1 MASYQPFPMKPFLC
15 LILGVLCLTASASAQ
30 RTRLLS
36 FDASGDPSSEVQ
48 PGVAL
53 SANGQ
58 HVVYV
63 MTMRV
68 LRGQRWVNRDQ
79 IAVVDRITGRVRIA
93 SSNSLGRMA
102 NEDCDAPT
110 ISAGGRFVGF
120 ASISSNLHPASTRL
134 TRQIFVKDMVS
145 GEMLLASTDTSGV
158 TAINGGEDVSISS
171 KGGEV
176 AFTSYSNNLA
186 VGDTNNAFDVFIKV
200 LRNDRI
206 RFASVSSSGV
216 QGNRASRYPTLSPD
230 GDSVAFVSWADNL
243 VANDLNDD
251 RNLFL
256 HDSRAGITQM
266 VDVDV
271 NGLPG
276 NCLAQNEA
284 AVNWGG
290 RFVAFTAHDGLAPS
304 DTNQK
309 EDILLRDIHAGVTS
323 VISVTSQG
331 VAADGDSRHPSMSP
345 DGRFIAFVSDATNLD
360 PTAPLGWDAYVHDR
374 LTGETRRV
382 STPEVPGTNGGGVY
396 EETPWVSANGQVV
409 AFASPGDQIL
419 ENDPNGAARDVLLH
433 GGPELTVSSTCPG
446 PFTATVRY
454 LRPNTRVGLIFG
466 ERNYVHL
473 RRDSICPDL
482 LLDVRVLPA
491 VGRGFQTA
499 LSDAA
504 GVAQF
509 QGTYPVG
516 ACGVLYAQA
525 IEISTCLASNPAPL

>member
-1 MASYQPFPMKPFLC
+1 MLGMAS
-15 LILGVLCLTASASAQ
+15 SAHAQ
-30 RTRLLS
+30 RTRLVS
-36 FDASGDPSSEVQ
+36 FKTTGEQGSQIQ

-53 SANGQ
+53 SADGQ
-58 HVVYV
+58 QAVYV
-63 MTMRV
+63 ITMPTPVGGFTRDRDQV
-68 LRGQRWVNRDQ
+68 AVVNR
-79 IAVVDRITGRVRIA
+79 VTGRVRIA
-93 SSNSLGRMA
+93 STNAAGTLA
-102 NEDCDAPT
+102 NQDCSAPT

-120 ASISSNLHPASTRL
+120 ASTSSNLHPAASGL

-145 GEMLLASTDTSGV
+145 GEMLVASTDTSGV
-158 TAINGGEDVSISS
+158 TAANGGEDVSISS

-176 AFTSYSNNLA
+176 AFTSYSDTLA
-186 VGDTNNAFDVFIKV
+186 IGDTNGTFDVFIKV

-206 RFASVSSSGV
+206 RLASVSSSGV
-216 QGNRASRYPTLSPD
+216 QANSSSRYPTLSPD
-230 GDSVAFVSWADNL
+230 GDSVTFVSWADNL
-243 VANDLNDD
+243 VANDLNGD

-256 HDSRAGITQM
+256 HDSRAGVTQM
-266 VDVDV
+266 IDVDV
-271 NGLPG
+271 NGDPA
-276 NCLAQNEA
+276 NSLAQNEA

-290 RFVAFTAHDGLAPS
+290 RFVAFTAHDGLVAS
-304 DTNQK
+304 DTNQF
-309 EDILLRDIHAGVTS
+309 EDILLRDVHAGVTS
-323 VISVTSQG
+323 VISLTSQG
-331 VAADGDSRHPSMSP
+331 LAADGDSRHPNISP

-382 STPEVPGTNGGGVY
+382 SMPEIPGTPGGGAL
-396 EETPWVSANGQVV
+396 EETPAVSASGQVV
-409 AFASPGDQIL
+409 VFASAGVDIL
-419 ENDPNGAARDVLLH
+419 ENDLNGGARDAIMF
-433 GGPELTVSSTCPG
+433 GGPELTVTSTCPG
-446 PFTATVRY
+446 PFSATVQF

-482 LLDVRVLPA
+482 LLDVRVLSA